1 MVDIDF
7 IKNNLRPLGEA
18 YGLKKIYLFGSYAK
32 GSADDNSDVDLL
44 IEKGRPMS
52 LLKLSSFRQD
62 AEEVLK
68 LSVDLMSLRK

>member
-44 IEKGRPMS
+44 IEKGRPM
-52 LLKLSSFRQD
+52 
-62 AEEVLK
+62 
-68 LSVDLMSLRK
+68 